1 MGKRAMG
8 KNQSK
13 NKGSFIEVVILAFVV
28 VSISLLALQLGTNV
42 TDTLEQSE
50 SSSDGYVV
58 PDNPLTTLYPS
69 APTSADAPSG
79 SGTGED

>member
-13 NKGSFIEVVILAFVV
+13 NKGRFIEVVILAFVIA
-28 VSISLLALQLGTNV
+28 SISLLALQLGTNV

-58 PDNPLTTLYPS
+58 PDSSLATLYPS
-69 APTSADAPSG
+69 APTTTNDPGG
-79 SGTGED
+79 STTKDN